1 MTALLASVRSLEEA
15 QLAHTGGA
23 DIIDLK
29 EPQQGA
35 LGAVAPA
42 VATAVTNWI
51 DGRTPVSATVGDL
64 CDPAAIADAVKSMAS
79 HDVDIIK
86 VGLLERQQ
94 RARILEAL
102 RPLADAGVR
111 LVAVLFA
118 DRAAASELAEVGD
131 IADAG
136 LFGAMI
142 DTAGKQAAGL
152 RGHQSMAVLGDFVH
166 SCRRVGLRSG
176 LAGSLRVEDIDAL
189 LALAPDYLGFRGA
202 LCADGKRGAS
212 LDAARLQLVRDAI
225 PRAAATAL
233 NLQRAELIK
242 QMV

>member
-15 QLAHTGGA
+15 QLAQAGGA

-29 EPQQGA
+29 EPRHGA

-42 VATAVTNWI
+42 VTTAVTHWI

-64 CDPAAIADAVKSMAS
+64 FESAAIVKAAVSMAS
-79 HDVDIIK
+79 RDVDIIK
-86 VGLLERQQ
+86 VGIFEPRQRTRLLD
-94 RARILEAL
+94 AL
-102 RPLADAGVR
+102 RPLAKAGLR

-118 DRAAASELAEVGD
+118 DRGSAAELTDVGD

-176 LAGSLRVEDIDAL
+176 LAGSLRIEDIDAL
-189 LALAPDYLGFRGA
+189 LPLAPDYLGFRGA
-202 LCADGKRGAS
+202 LCANGERGAG
-212 LDAARLQLVRDAI
+212 LDAARLRLVRAAM
-225 PRAAATAL
+225 PRTAATAL